1 MNGPQRDS
9 GPGSGTDRRDLA
21 NWDIN
26 ASVLLVDDEEAMV
39 RVLVRILK
47 GAGYQDLV
55 TASSD
60 QDARRLLATKK
71 IDLVVTDMQMPGG
84 SGLGLLNHIHETMPG
99 TATLMVTGEDDAKL
113 ADRALSLGAYGYII
127 KPFRRNE
134 VVIGVSNALR
144 RRNLEL
150 ENQDHR
156 DHLEEIVRARTDDL
170 WQTIVKLELSEKVV
184 RASRAET
191 IERLAV
197 AGEYHDEETGFHVE
211 RMSRYCQVLAHA
223 CGHDNLHETI
233 REASSLH
240 DVGKIGVP
248 DSILLKPGP
257 LLPGERAAMQ
267 EHAAIGYGILKD
279 SESPLLK
286 LAAEI
291 ALTHHEKVDG
301 TGYPNGV
308 IGSAIPIAGRIAA
321 IADVF
326 DALTS
331 NRVYRRAFPLVKAVE
346 MMKRE
351 AEAHF
356 DTDLLSVFWKVLPE
370 VLAIESKFGSRKLT
384 TAVTHE

>member
-1 MNGPQRDS
+1 MNGLQGDRAQGRRADRHDVANCDS
-9 GPGSGTDRRDLA
+9 G
-21 NWDIN
+21 
-26 ASVLLVDDEEAMV
+26 ASVLLVDDEEAIL
-39 RVLVRILK
+39 RVLLRILK

-55 TASSD
+55 TASSN

-84 SGLGLLNHIHETMPG
+84 SGLGLLSHIHETMPG

-113 ADRALSLGAYGYII
+113 ADKALSLGAFGYII
-127 KPFRRNE
+127 KPFRPNE

-144 RRNLEL
+144 RRTLEL
-150 ENQDHR
+150 VNQDHR
-156 DHLEEIVRARTDDL
+156 DHLEEIVKARTGDL

-184 RASRAET
+184 RATRAET

-211 RMSRYCQVLAHA
+211 RMSRYCQTLAQA
-223 CGHDNLHETI
+223 SGHGHLHETI

-257 LLPGERAAMQ
+257 LLPEECAVMQ

-279 SESPLLK
+279 SESPLLN

-301 TGYPNGV
+301 TGYPNGL

-346 MMKRE
+346 MMKRD
-351 AEAHF
+351 AGAHF

-370 VLAIESKFGSRKLT
+370 VLAIEKEFSSRELT
-384 TAVTHE
+384 S